1 MYTKKVYIKNFQK
14 TKIISVSFQNF
25 FLKNDTHIDHVELN
39 FDTGKARV
47 TNSRFQTFPSVIH
60 GNGPSKLYLD
70 HLGNYIANSWSFEE
84 GCISCK
90 EDAYVLADIKVC
102 IYTHI

>member
-1 MYTKKVYIKNFQK
+1 MVFTIR
-14 TKIISVSFQNF
+14 
-25 FLKNDTHIDHVELN
+25 FLSNSHKPFCFHPTDHVELN

-47 TNSRFQTFPSVIH
+47 LNSRYQTFPSVIH

-70 HLGNYIANSWSFEE
+70 HLGNYIANSWSFSE

-90 EDAYVLADIKVC
+90 EDAYSLVDIKVK
-102 IYTHI
+102 YSV